1 MNAIRTKTVEE
12 FSKYERARIL
22 GARALQISMDAPILA
37 KINTEELGNLN
48 FDPLRIAEIEL
59 DSGVLPITVKRPMPK
74 KKDDDLGKI
83 KVEVSD
89 ESDKEKVK
97 TEEQEA
103 KDIQEKGEIMAL
115 VQDEDEEEGESLT
128 GGEDGAGGDGD

>member
-1 MNAIRTKTVEE
+1 MNAQRTKTASE

-22 GARALQISMDAPILA
+22 GARALQISMDAPILS
-37 KINTEELGNLN
+37 KMDKEELENLN

-74 KKDDDLGKI
+74 KKEEDIEKI
-83 KVEVSD
+83 KVEVSE

-97 TEEQEA
+97 TEEQEE
-103 KDIQEKGEIMAL
+103 KDIQEGGEIMEL
-115 VQDEDEEEGESLT
+115 VKADDEEESEALS
-128 GGEDGAGGDGD
+128 GGDETEVGA